1 MYLLYPCICN
11 SDHMHVSLSH
21 IQFSYLLL
29 LGQTA
34 CCACSLRELNILLA
48 CTYLGSLCTACSFLR
63 WSFVSSA
70 LSSQGPNQTC
80 DGATFFLS
88 NLSWLISAYLAC
100 HMIITCCNCHLS
112 LECHLNLWLG
122 RHLPKCSCQVPG
134 FQYSACP
141 GWPAI
146 RMMAPRLQ
154 QRFCSYIGHVQA
166 IILSCSCARGE
177 GCWWILWLVMIGIDF
192 QVIQIE
198 LQRVYLE
205 QSSMQ

>member
-1 MYLLYPCICN
+1 MWVYHTYNFHTCSCLGRLHAVHVAWGNWTYYLLVLTWVHCAQPAHFWGDHLYLQPCQARAQAKPV
-11 SDHMHVSLSH
+11 MV
-21 IQFSYLLL
+21 QP
-29 LGQTA
+29 
-34 CCACSLRELNILLA
+34 
-48 CTYLGSLCTACSFLR
+48 
-63 WSFVSSA
+63 SS
-70 LSSQGPNQTC
+70 NQT
-80 DGATFFLS
+80 S
-88 NLSWLISAYLAC
+88 HSWLISAYLAC
-100 HMIITCCNCHLS
+100 YRIVTCSDCHLS
-112 LECHLNLWLG
+112 LGCHLNLWLG